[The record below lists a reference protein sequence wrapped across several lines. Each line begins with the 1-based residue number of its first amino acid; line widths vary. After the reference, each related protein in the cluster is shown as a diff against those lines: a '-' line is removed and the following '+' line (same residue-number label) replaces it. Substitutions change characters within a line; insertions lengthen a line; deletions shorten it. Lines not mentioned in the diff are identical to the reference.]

1 VLWSFLVPVLEAP
14 DEGAHWQYVRHLH
27 DTHRLPVYGPSFLE
41 ANSPPLYYALLA
53 PLGQAGAE
61 PPHLAWLGLSGELV
75 LPAPPR
81 YFLNA
86 GDDLSRYWNLRRARI
101 LTAALSAFAV
111 LFTFLAGREATGH
124 ATTGLLAA
132 ALVAFL
138 PQFTFRGMNIS
149 NDALVTTL
157 GAASLYWILRIAR
170 RGFTW
175 RDGVL
180 ATLVMAGA
188 FLSKINAVFM
198 PAVFALVLLREPVA
212 WPVRVRRLGL
222 LAFGLLLAAP
232 WLVRNHVLYGDPLA
246 SRVMLSAVDFLVAHK
261 PITSPYFYTTFPVM
275 LGQSFVGVFGWLNL
289 YLPTWAYVA
298 YSGLGAAAIAGWLRR
313 PPRARHERT
322 ALMALVAFA
331 LLGLAMVVRINLDFN
346 QPQGRYLF
354 PALAAIAVLT
364 AGGLERLPRW
374 SPRAAGVVAAALL
387 VANLAIAWRVVARA
401 YWPAPVARL
410 SAAQL
415 ALDSLAP
422 AHLDDVGSQTFR
434 VTGAEPSLTADV
446 SARASD
452 YSILQFA
459 LQGAADGRLFT
470 GAVSF
475 VARGTGPDV
484 TGTLPFVWKADG
496 TPRTVLIPL
505 FTHPEWKG
513 EVTRLRIAPFGRA
526 EAEMGASVGVAS
538 AQLRGSL

>member
-1 VLWSFLVPVLEAP
+1 MLWSFVVPVLEAP
-14 DEGAHWQYVRHLH
+14 DEGSHWQYIRHLH

-53 PLGQAGAE
+53 PLGQAGPE
-61 PPHLAWLGLSGELV
+61 PPHLAWLGLDGQLV

-101 LTAALSAFAV
+101 LTAALAALAV
-111 LFTFLAGREATGH
+111 LFTFLAGREATGR

-180 ATLVMAGA
+180 ATLAMTGA

-198 PAVFALVLLREPVA
+198 PVVLTLVLLREPVA
-212 WPVRVRRLGL
+212 WSVRVRRLGV
-222 LAFGLLLAAP
+222 LALAALLAAP
-232 WLVRNHVLYGDPLA
+232 WLIRNHLLYGDPLA
-246 SRVMLSAVDFLVAHK
+246 SQVMLSAVDFLVAQK
-261 PITSPYFYTTFPVM
+261 PITSPYFYTTFPRM

-289 YLPTWAYVA
+289 FLPAWAYLA
-298 YSGLGAAAIAGWLRR
+298 YLALGGGAAAGWLLH
-313 PPRARHERT
+313 PPRGRGDRT
-322 ALMALVAFA
+322 AFMALAAFV
-331 LLGLAMVVRINLDFN
+331 LLGLAMVIRINLDFN

-354 PALAAIAVLT
+354 PALAAIAILT
-364 AGGLERLPRW
+364 AAGLERLPRW
-374 SPRAAGVVAAALL
+374 SPRIAGMLAATLL
-387 VANLAIAWRVVARA
+387 AANLTIAWRVVARA

-410 SAAQL
+410 SAARL
-415 ALDSLAP
+415 TLDSFSPTDLED
-422 AHLDDVGSQTFR
+422 LGSRTFR
-434 VTGAEPSLTADV
+434 VTGAAPSLTAHV
-446 SARASD
+446 SAAASE
-452 YSILQFA
+452 YSLLEFA
-459 LQGAADGRLFT
+459 LQGSGNDRLFT
-470 GAVSF
+470 GTVSF
-475 VARGTGPDV
+475 AAGGPTADGTGS
-484 TGTLPFVWKADG
+484 LPFVWKADG
-496 TPRTVLIPL
+496 TPRTVLVPL
-505 FTHPEWKG
+505 FTHAGWKG
-513 EVTRLRIAPFGRA
+513 EVKHLRIAPFGGAAA
-526 EAEMGASVGVAS
+526 EIGATVAVTNP
-538 AQLRGSL
+538 QLRGSL